1 MPIFNAEVQNS
12 QSVWKSPDGQREI
25 FEVNLLVNG
34 KAVTAKTYSNDIAQA
49 GFSGELESYEKPG
62 KNGSQMFVRQAPK
75 EGGFTPRPQGSAP
88 SSTGHSG
95 SSKDGYDNYTMYL
108 SYVKDVAVALVN
120 SGTYE
125 PELLDSVMSDVAIT
139 AAKFHDSSEKA
150 REGAPEAPV
159 EAVNKDVVA
168 PVNEDDPWNGLI

>member
-75 EGGFTPRPQGSAP
+75 ENSFGGGAPAQKSFGSKPNAP
-88 SSTGHSG
+88 AG
-95 SSKDGYDNYTMYL
+95 DNYTMYL

-139 AAKFHDSSEKA
+139 AAKFHGSSEKA